1 MGKKKKK
8 FIVKSSNAIIMM
20 FCHCHI
26 HNNNN
31 NNHTEYGV
39 CGVKCQGPLLFQ
51 YTSVYVCI
59 VNVQF
64 TFEINTV
71 FSWDSSSSHQLG
83 SMKCIM
89 IMMIRFIYMVIFPL
103 NSVYLVVSI
112 NNGKKVNKQHINTQK
127 QWREMA
133 DGCHI
138 DPNQIKYK
146 ILLNL
151 S

>member
-1 MGKKKKK
+1 MDGEKKKK

-39 CGVKCQGPLLFQ
+39 CGVQCQGPLLFQ

-71 FSWDSSSSHQLG
+71 FS
-83 SMKCIM
+83 
-89 IMMIRFIYMVIFPL
+89 
-103 NSVYLVVSI
+103 
-112 NNGKKVNKQHINTQK
+112 
-127 QWREMA
+127 
-133 DGCHI
+133 
-138 DPNQIKYK
+138 
-146 ILLNL
+146 
-151 S
+151 